1 MTMITLGRRTA
12 APGAGKR
19 GGPMRPI
26 RTRTMLAGGLMAI
39 ATAAAAVTTAGPAS
53 AASGSVSSVSAASG
67 PVVLVSCA
75 GAGQVRPARYDGPGC
90 MPANELVAGLTWT
103 SWRSAAFGSGV
114 LKVNNC
120 TPTCAQG
127 SYVKY
132 PVLVVLWRPRSW
144 PGHPGREYFSRL
156 TWIFTAHHP
165 GHAPAVQTFALP
177 ASGHP

>member
-12 APGAGKR
+12 APRRGKR
-19 GGPMRPI
+19 GDPMKLT
-26 RTRTMLAGGLMAI
+26 RTRMVLAGGLMAI
-39 ATAAAAVTTAGPAS
+39 ATAAAGVTVAGPAS
-53 AASGSVSSVSAASG
+53 AASGSVPAASG

-132 PVLVVLWRPRSW
+132 PVLVVLWRPGPW
-144 PGHPGREYFSRL
+144 PGHPGRAYFSRL

-165 GHAPAVQTFALP
+165 GHAPAAQTFTLP